1 MKDNIYTGSKYDTI
15 DKCEKEIVRLS
26 KHLLMLKAHKQ
37 DICTHDVIKLEGFCD
52 DDYAYSKTY
61 THYLTCQQCG
71 LQGRED
77 NEGKSDESY
86 KKLSEL
92 YKNTKWQDR
101 EYVRDRETNNSYNI
115 AYRKGKPNG
124 KST

>member
-1 MKDNIYTGSKYDTI
+1 MIKNILKYDTV
-15 DKCEKEIVRLS
+15 DKCNLAIGKLTLQLS
-26 KHLLMLKAHKQ
+26 QLTCHRQRICEH
-37 DICTHDVIKLEGFCD
+37 DIIKLEGFCD

-61 THYLTCQQCG
+61 THYLTCKQCG

-77 NEGKSDESY
+77 SEGKSDESY

-92 YKNTKWQDR
+92 YKNIRWQDR
-101 EYVRDRETNNSYNI
+101 EYVLDKENQHSYNI